1 MGKRKSP
8 DKAAGRE
15 KKWDKV
21 FNALVTL
28 SQNLQKDRQFLE
40 ERIKSLHQVIYK
52 MKMEQ
57 KVESAKAEL
66 ILGLKDREA
75 FIYKHR
81 YGSNHYGHRMHL
93 EPSRIAVRSG
103 ILDSSLF
110 LDCRKVQ
117 TSKQSGL
124 WSPKVTGGIYLKLL
138 HVHILFAIN
147 CLSVM
152 SLTLIVHTA
161 YSKDKLDDL
170 SNEGDGSRN
179 KALQNEV
186 RKLKSEIEKCKSE
199 KNSEISALLRE
210 KKFVW
215 NQLKMMES
223 DYTTQLRKKS
233 DEVEHANERLQAL
246 VNRAEELQISN
257 EKLRID
263 FDKMESESVKKSEE
277 ILRLL
282 KEIELL
288 KSKLGSASPLLR
300 PCRTEPAASDR
311 NGKNTSTGGRGETLK
326 KESDSSQTSDK
337 EDRIRSRQ
345 GSSEVADLGRSS
357 EVPEGSLASEDSAL
371 WKLGEN
377 RKMAHR
383 KRSAHK
389 STGGKAPRKQFI
401 SKVGV
406 GEYEIGFLETKGEGS
421 SSSKRKAA
429 EVITIPDTPKLF
441 TSNFKVP
448 KLKSSSTPR
457 RV

>member
-66 ILGLKDREA
+66 MLGLKDREA

-81 YGSNHYGHRMHL
+81 YENADNELADFREWSDYL
-93 EPSRIAVRSG
+93 SQKCSEPKG
-103 ILDSSLF
+103 
-110 LDCRKVQ
+110 
-117 TSKQSGL
+117 T
-124 WSPKVTGGIYLKLL
+124 
-138 HVHILFAIN
+138 
-147 CLSVM
+147 
-152 SLTLIVHTA
+152 
-161 YSKDKLDDL
+161 LDDL
-170 SNEGDGSRN
+170 SNKGDGSRN

-223 DYTTQLRKKS
+223 DYTKQLRKKS
-233 DEVEHANERLQAL
+233 DEVEHANAKLQAL
-246 VNRAEELQISN
+246 ANRAEELQISN

-300 PCRTEPAASDR
+300 PCRTEAAASDR
-311 NGKNTSTGGRGETLK
+311 KGKNTNTGGRGETLK
-326 KESDSSQTSDK
+326 KESDPSQTSDK
-337 EDRIRSRQ
+337 DRIRSRQ

-371 WKLGEN
+371 WKSGEN
-377 RKMAHR
+377 RKNPNRHFVALMAHR

-401 SKVGV
+401 SKFRKNRSDLIWVRIFISYCNLLTSK
-406 GEYEIGFLETKGEGS
+406 ELELA
-421 SSSKRKAA
+421 KAKEEEELEKA
-429 EVITIPDTPKLF
+429 DDAV
-441 TSNFKVP
+441 KV
-448 KLKSSSTPR
+448 
-457 RV
+457 

>member
-40 ERIKSLHQVIYK
+40 ERIKTLHQVIYK

-66 ILGLKDREA
+66 MLGLKDREA

-81 YGSNHYGHRMHL
+81 YENADNELADFREWSDYL
-93 EPSRIAVRSG
+93 SQKCSEP
-103 ILDSSLF
+103 
-110 LDCRKVQ
+110 
-117 TSKQSGL
+117 
-124 WSPKVTGGIYLKLL
+124 
-138 HVHILFAIN
+138 
-147 CLSVM
+147 
-152 SLTLIVHTA
+152 
-161 YSKDKLDDL
+161 KDTLDDF
-170 SNEGDGSRN
+170 SNKGEGSRN

-215 NQLKMMES
+215 NQFKMMES
-223 DYTTQLRKKS
+223 DYTKQLRKKS

-257 EKLRID
+257 ERLRID
-263 FDKMESESVKKSEE
+263 FGKMESESVKKSEE

-288 KSKLGSASPLLR
+288 KSKVGSVSPLLR
-300 PCRTEPAASDR
+300 PCMTEAAASNR
-311 NGKNTSTGGRGETLK
+311 KGKNTGTGGRCETLK
-326 KESDSSQTSDK
+326 KESDPSQTS
-337 EDRIRSRQ
+337 E
-345 GSSEVADLGRSS
+345 
-357 EVPEGSLASEDSAL
+357 
-371 WKLGEN
+371 
-377 RKMAHR
+377 KMAHR

-389 STGGKAPRKQFI
+389 STGGKAPRKQFNL
-401 SKVGV
+401 KV
-406 GEYEIGFLETKGEGS
+406 S
-421 SSSKRKAA
+421 PPS
-429 EVITIPDTPKLF
+429 
-441 TSNFKVP
+441 
-448 KLKSSSTPR
+448 
-457 RV
+457 